1 MTGLID
7 WTTCTS
13 IGQSIGLCNRW
24 RLARL
29 ARKPRRC
36 NMPLATAAVKGI
48 APINPNQQEQ
58 NTWGRPKTR
67 PDLCPAAIMKLEF
80 YFPPPRDTSKKN
92 RRKGQEK
99 GTVSWTDP
107 APAVG
112 TPREEESHTA
122 NNHRQHRPLPSSVSP
137 LRIPPAHSWPCFW
150 WLD

>member
-67 PDLCPAAIMKLEF
+67 PDRCPAAIMKLGF
-80 YFPPPRDTSKKN
+80 LFPP
-92 RRKGQEK
+92 
-99 GTVSWTDP
+99 
-107 APAVG
+107 
-112 TPREEESHTA
+112 TPRYIQKESEKRARKRYGQLNGPRPGRRDPREKESHTA